1 MANGDINQALGMS
14 GSPGGT
20 AGFHGAEVNV
30 ALRYKTGYRNAQVA
44 ETMGLVL
51 KIFGCVIAFLL
62 FTLMMSITGSS
73 FGAPSRIE
81 TTFLLFALLSSIM
94 SGAMFFALGVIV
106 SALGQQL
113 KANLDAAVNSSPFLD
128 VPAKARAMS
137 L

>member
-1 MANGDINQALGMS
+1 MASGDINQALGMS

-30 ALRYKTGYRNAQVA
+30 ALRYKTGYGNAQVA

-73 FGAPSRIE
+73 LGASRIE
-81 TTFLLFALLSSIM
+81 TTYLIFAALASIM

-106 SALGQQL
+106 SALG
-113 KANLDAAVNSSPFLD
+113 
-128 VPAKARAMS
+128 
-137 L
+137 